1 MLLLVSCLLQFTR
14 ITILWVM
21 TITIKPNK
29 DSDFIPFVHRLHRE
43 VINQNSRA
51 HLTRSIIIVNF
62 INGIKQNAKEKTI
75 MSRKGLFGVKKKP
88 LTKQKKNSFRPPLP
102 PKGKM
107 TSNKNEES
115 RIISSDNDEI
125 ADMLQ
130 YIKTGDRNCIIKQE
144 DKLSGN
150 DLMDHD

>member
-1 MLLLVSCLLQFTR
+1 MLVLVSCLLQFTR

-29 DSDFIPFVHRLHRE
+29 DSDFIPFVQGLYRE
-43 VINQNSRA
+43 VIIQTSRI
-51 HLTRSIIIVNF
+51 HPTGSIIFINF

-107 TSNKNEES
+107 TSNKNEEPE
-115 RIISSDNDEI
+115 IISSDNDEI

-144 DKLSGN
+144 DKLSDN

>member
-75 MSRKGLFGVKKKP
+75 MSRKGLFGIQKKP
-88 LTKQKKNSFRPPLP
+88 LTKTKKNSFRPPLP

-107 TSNKNEES
+107 TSKQNTEPMS
-115 RIISSDNDEI
+115 TPSDRDEV
-125 ADMLQ
+125 ANMLE
-130 YIKTGDRNCIIKQE
+130 YIKTGDRNCIIKPE
-144 DKLSGN
+144 DKLSVN

>member
-1 MLLLVSCLLQFTR
+1 
-14 ITILWVM
+14 
-21 TITIKPNK
+21 
-29 DSDFIPFVHRLHRE
+29 
-43 VINQNSRA
+43 
-51 HLTRSIIIVNF
+51 
-62 INGIKQNAKEKTI
+62 

-144 DKLSGN
+144 DKLSDN